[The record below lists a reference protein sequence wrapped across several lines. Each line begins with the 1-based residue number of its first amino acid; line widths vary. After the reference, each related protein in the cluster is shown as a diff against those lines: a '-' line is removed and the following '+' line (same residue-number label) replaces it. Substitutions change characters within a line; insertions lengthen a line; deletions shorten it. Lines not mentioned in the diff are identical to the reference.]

1 MAKGFQN
8 TSLVNAYASQ
18 IEDAFQKLN
27 RPISHADS
35 EGLSYFLLKT
45 MGSEARDYHRPEH
58 PLDVSKN
65 LLPVGQ
71 LAALFHDIVY
81 VQVDP
86 TWEKTLAEILYPF
99 VPSRTFNLDV
109 RGELNHVTDPWLKVI
124 VALFGFENETA
135 LVPMRGLNEFLSAVV
150 FYKKMRNF
158 LKPEELLRGL
168 ACIEATIPFRKADS
182 DGRTP
187 ADRLK
192 ARIESI
198 QSSPEG
204 RFFSGPV
211 DFDLIVKECKLLI
224 ENDLVSFGA
233 ETMSWFLS
241 NSWNVMIENN
251 PALRNHFFSLSDY
264 RKAIFGNIGF
274 FTSLDAKNLYWTD
287 SKNLDLS
294 HEKLIRRTENNLRMA
309 TEYMKA
315 IAVSVS
321 MVEAIAQ
328 QTGGEC
334 AYELF
339 FGTTKKSREH
349 SPVNMDSLIKFGPE
363 PKITEDR
370 LSIYQT
376 LKNGRDMRSRFDH
389 KTSTLSAFLYEQFSA
404 EDFETVFVKVAQYHQ
419 GKINADECIAIF
431 NPQLIEKVISLL
443 EYTAFSRKQSLA
455 TLKKHF
461 SASKKMAG

>member
-1 MAKGFQN
+1 M
-8 TSLVNAYASQ
+8 NAYASQ

-27 RPISHADS
+27 RPISHTDS

-99 VPSRTFNLDV
+99 VPSRTFSLDV

-124 VALFGFENETA
+124 VALFGFENESA
-135 LVPMRGLNEFLSAVV
+135 LIPMRGLNEFLSAIV
-150 FYKKMRNF
+150 FYKKMRNH
-158 LKPEELLRGL
+158 LKPEELIRGL
-168 ACIEATIPFRKADS
+168 SCIEATIPFRKADS

-192 ARIESI
+192 ARIENI
-198 QSSPEG
+198 QSGPEG

-211 DFDLIVKECKLLI
+211 DFDLIVTECKLLI

-251 PALRNHFFSLSDY
+251 PSLRNHFFSLSDY

-287 SKNLDLS
+287 SKNIDQSHRDLIS
-294 HEKLIRRTENNLRMA
+294 RTENNLRMA

-315 IAVSVS
+315 IAVSVTV
-321 MVEAIAQ
+321 VEAIAML
-328 QTGGEC
+328 TGGEC

-339 FGTTKKSREH
+339 FGTTRKSREH
-349 SPVNMDSLIKFGPE
+349 KPVNMDSLIHFSQE
-363 PKITEDR
+363 PQFSPDR
-370 LSIYQT
+370 MAIYNT
-376 LKNGRDMRSRFDH
+376 LKHGRDMRSRFDH
-389 KTSTLSAFLYEQFSA
+389 KTSTLSAFFYGQFS
-404 EDFETVFVKVAQYHQ
+404 EKDFNFLFESVTHFHQ
-419 GKINADECIAIF
+419 GKIDAGQYLASF
-431 NPQLIEKVISLL
+431 NPKLIVEVISLL
-443 EYTAFSRKQSLA
+443 ENTALTRKDALASLKEN
-455 TLKKHF
+455 LSKHINR
-461 SASKKMAG
+461 AA

>member
-1 MAKGFQN
+1 MKKQFKN
-8 TSLVNAYASQ
+8 TSLINAYSSQ
-18 IEDAFQKLN
+18 IEDSFKALK
-27 RPISHADS
+27 RPISHSDS
-35 EGLSYFLLKT
+35 ENLAYFLLKT

-86 TWEKTLAEILYPF
+86 TWEKTLAETLYPF
-99 VPSRTFNLDV
+99 VPNRSFTLDV

-124 VALFGFENETA
+124 VSLFGFENEIA
-135 LVPMRGLNEFLSAVV
+135 LIPMRGLNEFLSGIV

-168 ACIEATIPFRKADS
+168 SCIEATIPFRKADS

-192 ARIESI
+192 SRIESI
-198 QSSPEG
+198 LMGPQG
-204 RFFSGPV
+204 HFFSEKI
-211 DFDLIVKECKLLI
+211 DFDLVIKECRLII

-233 ETMSWFLS
+233 ETMSGFLS

-251 PALRNHFFSLSDY
+251 PALRNHYFSVSDY
-264 RKAIFGNIGF
+264 KKAILGNVGF

-287 SKNLDLS
+287 FKQLTPKDEL
-294 HEKLIRRTENNLRMA
+294 LIKRTENNLRMS

-315 IAVSVS
+315 IALSVSVI
-321 MVEAIAQ
+321 EAIALL
-328 QTGGEC
+328 TGGEC
-334 AYELF
+334 AYEYF

-349 SPVNMDSLIKFGPE
+349 APINMDSLIQFDFE
-363 PKITEDR
+363 PKFSPER
-370 LSIYQT
+370 MAIYHT
-376 LKNGRDMRSRFDH
+376 LKNGRDLRSRFDH
-389 KTSTLSAFLYEQFSA
+389 KTSTLSAFLYGQFSEVEFNA
-404 EDFETVFVKVAQYHQ
+404 YFDFVSKFNQNKM
-419 GKINADECIAIF
+419 NADEFLAEFSSSIIF
-431 NPQLIEKVISLL
+431 DVITFLEK
-443 EYTAFSRKQSLA
+443 TALTRVEPLKV
-455 TLKKHF
+455 LKKTL
-461 SASKKMAG
+461 SKKLTQAA

>member
-1 MAKGFQN
+1 M
-8 TSLVNAYASQ
+8 
-18 IEDAFQKLN
+18 
-27 RPISHADS
+27 DS
-35 EGLSYFLLKT
+35 ESLSYFLLKT

-65 LLPVGQ
+65 LFPVGQ

-81 VQVDP
+81 LQVDP

-99 VPSRTFNLDV
+99 VPSRTFVLDV

-135 LVPMRGLNEFLSAVV
+135 LIPMRGLNEFLSAVV
-150 FYKKMRNF
+150 FYKKMKHF

-168 ACIEATIPFRKADS
+168 SCIEATIPFRKTDS

-192 ARIESI
+192 ARIENI
-198 QSSPEG
+198 QNGPEG
-204 RFFSGPV
+204 YFLSEPV
-211 DFDLIVKECKLLI
+211 DFDLIVTECKLLI

-233 ETMSWFLS
+233 ETMDWFLS

-251 PALRNHFFSLSDY
+251 PSLRNHFFSVSDY

-274 FTSLDAKNLYWTD
+274 FSSLDAKNLYWTD
-287 SKNLDLS
+287 SENLDLN

-349 SPVNMDSLIKFGPE
+349 SPVNMDTLIHFGPE
-363 PKITEDR
+363 PEMTEER
-370 LSIYQT
+370 LSIYKM
-376 LKNGRDMRSRFDH
+376 LKHGRNTRSRFDH
-389 KTSTLSAFLYEQFSA
+389 KTSSLSAFLYQKIPLE
-404 EDFETVFVKVAQYHQ
+404 EFETVFGKVSQFHQ
-419 GKINADECIAIF
+419 GKVSADECLAVF
-431 NPQLIEKVISLL
+431 HPQLVAHVIIFL
-443 EYTAFSRKQSLA
+443 EETALSRKGELMKMKTRFIGQA
-455 TLKKHF
+455 KK
-461 SASKKMAG
+461 AG